1 MMCMAEKIPAWLLTG
16 FARSVAAEGGTAP
29 RDVAES
35 VGTELAQ
42 RWMAPERHFHNLEY
56 LKTTLENVD
65 ILSEQARDVEAIRLA
80 VWYHGA
86 IFDVSEAAVERGEA
100 GLDVLGSADYAADS
114 LAELGV
120 GEARIEKITDLIRG
134 LYRHQAV
141 EDIDAQVLSD
151 ADLCV
156 LAADPQEY
164 LEYLRDI
171 RREYA
176 AYDEARFISARS
188 TIIGNLLS
196 RPQLFWTH
204 GAAGW
209 EEQAREN
216 LRAELERLEKT
227 GTTGLDIAGTGAE
240 PAIQTGAIPETAPTS
255 DMLPTPREGTPVKT
269 ATKPETG
276 ELPEAAPRDQ
286 DSEDTDEP
294 DEVNPYA
301 PPDEADLGSTLENVA
316 EAMDTMVMKALKP
329 AEVGLKPLSDVEE

>member
-1 MMCMAEKIPAWLLTG
+1 MAEMIPAWLLAG

-29 RDVAES
+29 RDVAQS

-42 RWMAPERHFHNLEY
+42 RWMDSQRHFHNLEY
-56 LKTTLENVD
+56 LKATLENVD
-65 ILSEQARDVEAIRLA
+65 ILSEQARDVDAIRLA

-100 GLDVLGSADYAADS
+100 GLNVLSSADYAADS

-120 GEARIEKITDLIRG
+120 REAQIEKITDLICG
-134 LYRHQAV
+134 LHRHQAV
-141 EDIDAQVLSD
+141 DDIDAQVLSD
-151 ADLCV
+151 ADLSI

-164 LEYLRDI
+164 LEYLRAI

-188 TIIGNLLS
+188 KVIGSLLN

-227 GTTGLDIAGTGAE
+227 GTAGLEIAGAE
-240 PAIQTGAIPETAPTS
+240 TDPAAQTGMIPATAPATEQS
-255 DMLPTPREGTPVKT
+255 PTPGEGVATVPG
-269 ATKPETG
+269 TKPETG
-276 ELPEAAPRDQ
+276 DLSETAPRAADA
-286 DSEDTDEP
+286 EGIDEP
-294 DEVNPYA
+294 DEINPYA

-329 AEVGLKPLSDVEE
+329 SEVGLKPRSDVQE

>member
-1 MMCMAEKIPAWLLTG
+1 MAEMIPAWLLSG

-29 RDVAES
+29 RDVAQS

-65 ILSEQARDVEAIRLA
+65 ILSEQARDVDAIRLA

-86 IFDVSEAAVERGEA
+86 IFDVSEAAVEHGEA
-100 GLDVLGSADYAADS
+100 GLNVLGSADYAADS

-120 GEARIEKITDLIRG
+120 SEPQIDKITDLIRG

-141 EDIDAQVLSD
+141 DDIDAQVLSD
-151 ADLCV
+151 ADLCI

-164 LEYLRDI
+164 LEYLRAI

-176 AYDEARFISARS
+176 AYDEACFISARS
-188 TIIGNLLS
+188 KVIGSLLN

-204 GAAGW
+204 GAASW

-227 GTTGLDIAGTGAE
+227 GTAGLDIAGAGVDPTV
-240 PAIQTGAIPETAPTS
+240 QTGAIPAATPTS
-255 DMLPTPREGTPVKT
+255 ELPPTPREGTPKVAVT
-269 ATKPETG
+269 NPETG
-276 ELPEAAPRDQ
+276 DLSGNSPGDG
-286 DSEDTDEP
+286 DTEDTDEP

-329 AEVGLKPLSDVEE
+329 AEVDSKTISEVQE

>member
-1 MMCMAEKIPAWLLTG
+1 MAEMIPAWLLSG

-29 RDVAES
+29 RDVARS

-65 ILSEQARDVEAIRLA
+65 TLSEQARDVDAIRLA

-100 GLDVLGSADYAADS
+100 GLNVLGSADYAADS

-120 GEARIEKITDLIRG
+120 SEPQIEKITNLIRG
-134 LYRHQAV
+134 LYRHQAID
-141 EDIDAQVLSD
+141 DIDAQVLSD
-151 ADLCV
+151 ADLCI

-164 LEYLRDI
+164 IEYLRAI

-176 AYDEARFISARS
+176 AYDEACFISARS
-188 TIIGNLLS
+188 KVIGSLLN

-204 GAAGW
+204 GAASW

-227 GTTGLDIAGTGAE
+227 GTAGLDIAGAGVDPTV
-240 PAIQTGAIPETAPTS
+240 QTGAIPAATATPE
-255 DMLPTPREGTPVKT
+255 LPPTPREGTPKVAVT
-269 ATKPETG
+269 NPETG
-276 ELPEAAPRDQ
+276 DLSGSSPRDG
-286 DSEDTDEP
+286 DTEETDEP

-329 AEVGLKPLSDVEE
+329 AEVDSKNISEVQE

>member
-1 MMCMAEKIPAWLLTG
+1 MAEMIPAWLLSG

-29 RDVAES
+29 RDVAQS

-65 ILSEQARDVEAIRLA
+65 ILSEQARDVDAIRLA

-100 GLDVLGSADYAADS
+100 GLNVLGSADYAADS

-120 GEARIEKITDLIRG
+120 SEPQIEKITDLIRG
-134 LYRHQAV
+134 LYHHQAID
-141 EDIDAQVLSD
+141 DIDAQVLSD
-151 ADLCV
+151 ADLCI

-164 LEYLRDI
+164 LEYLRAI

-176 AYDEARFISARS
+176 AYDEACFISARS
-188 TIIGNLLS
+188 KVIGSLLN

-204 GAAGW
+204 GAASW

-216 LRAELERLEKT
+216 LRAELERLEKN
-227 GTTGLDIAGTGAE
+227 
-240 PAIQTGAIPETAPTS
+240 
-255 DMLPTPREGTPVKT
+255 RYC
-269 ATKPETG
+269 
-276 ELPEAAPRDQ
+276 R
-286 DSEDTDEP
+286 
-294 DEVNPYA
+294 
-301 PPDEADLGSTLENVA
+301 
-316 EAMDTMVMKALKP
+316 
-329 AEVGLKPLSDVEE
+329 VGHRWCRG

>member
-1 MMCMAEKIPAWLLTG
+1 MAEMIPAWLLAG

-29 RDVAES
+29 RDVAQS

-42 RWMAPERHFHNLEY
+42 RWMDPQRHFHNLEY

-65 ILSEQARDVEAIRLA
+65 ILSEQARDVDAIRLA

-100 GLDVLGSADYAADS
+100 GLNVLSSADYAADS

-120 GEARIEKITDLIRG
+120 REAQIEKITDLIRG
-134 LYRHQAV
+134 LHRHQAV
-141 EDIDAQVLSD
+141 DDIDAQVLSD
-151 ADLCV
+151 ADLSI

-164 LEYLRDI
+164 LEYLRAI

-176 AYDEARFISARS
+176 AYDESRFIAARS
-188 TIIGNLLS
+188 KVIGSLLN

-227 GTTGLDIAGTGAE
+227 GTAGLEIAGAE
-240 PAIQTGAIPETAPTS
+240 TDPAAQTGSIPAAVPTS
-255 DMLPTPREGTPVKT
+255 ELPATPREGTSKVSVTDPDVT
-269 ATKPETG
+269 DLSESTLKPENS
-276 ELPEAAPRDQ
+276 A
-286 DSEDTDEP
+286 DTEEP
-294 DEVNPYA
+294 DEINPYA

-329 AEVGLKPLSDVEE
+329 SEVGLK